1 MHLKTLTSHI
11 VLLTV
16 KNILCD
22 SCELR
27 SLSSLY
33 FVLSTLRVFSIS
45 LHIILCFVTVK
56 NCMHF
61 VNLARSKT
69 LRVFYSTAMS
79 RIFNSKKTTPRCVN
93 SVHSVHCILFC
104 GMRLKTLHIFLF
116 VPFHSTVLCSFGSL
130 GVSATTGT
138 LLDSLKPL

>member
-1 MHLKTLTSHI
+1 M
-11 VLLTV
+11 LLTV

-33 FVLSTLRVFSIS
+33 FVLCRPCVFFHFTAHY
-45 LHIILCFVTVK
+45 LVFLTVK
-56 NCMHF
+56 NCMHS
-61 VNLARSKT
+61 VNSARSKT
-69 LRVFYSTAMS
+69 LRVFHSTAMS
-79 RIFNSKKTTPRCVN
+79 RIFNSKKTTTRCVN

-116 VPFHSTVLCSFGSL
+116 FPFHSTVLCSFSSL

-138 LLDSLKPL
+138 FDSPKPL

>member
-1 MHLKTLTSHI
+1 MFFHSNYAVVLFCSFFCQHADCLTIKVQFLKMHLKTLTSHI

-61 VNLARSKT
+61 VNSARSKT
-69 LRVFYSTAMS
+69 LRVFHSTAMS

-93 SVHSVHCILFC
+93 SVHSVHCLLFC
-104 GMRLKTLHIFLF
+104 GMRLKTLHIF
-116 VPFHSTVLCSFGSL
+116 
-130 GVSATTGT
+130 
-138 LLDSLKPL
+138 